1 MDAPPLFSALIV
13 SRPNPRAAVLRRGA
27 GVAAA
32 CLVHLAGI
40 SFLVLAPILFL
51 EMVEPPKA
59 VVGPPIILWQP
70 YPPIDHPGG
79 HSRLPSLRDGGRR
92 AKGGSAPGG
101 AKQTPLKPPT
111 PTVQPDRI
119 PLAPPETQA
128 TAQSV
133 SALLTSHLETT
144 SQDLGDGREGGPGDG
159 PPGSPNGCPGCKGD
173 GSGEGPGGGDEVF
186 GPGDPRV
193 MQPVLIESTRAVPK
207 YPETARRARIEGTVI
222 LLITIGPDGTVGEV
236 EVLRAPDQIWGFDL
250 AALEAVKRWRYR
262 PALMSGRPVSVYA
275 QVMVEFT
282 LSR

>member
-1 MDAPPLFSALIV
+1 MGAPPLFSALIV
-13 SRPNPRAAVLRRGA
+13 SRPNPGTAALRRGA

-40 SFLVLAPILFL
+40 FLLALAPILFL

-59 VVGPPIILWQP
+59 VVAPPIIFRPP
-70 YPPIDHPGG
+70 YPPTAHAGG
-79 HSRLPSLRDGGRR
+79 RSSLPSLRDGGRLP
-92 AKGGSAPGG
+92 KGGPSPGSARH
-101 AKQTPLKPPT
+101 AR
-111 PTVQPDRI
+111 RI
-119 PLAPPETQA
+119 PLAPPETLA
-128 TAQSV
+128 AAQSL
-133 SALLTSHLETT
+133 STPLQPRSEISSENLT
-144 SQDLGDGREGGPGDG
+144 DEGEDRPGNR
-159 PPGSPNGCPGCKGD
+159 PRGSPRGCPGCNGD
-173 GSGEGPGGGDEVF
+173 GSGEGAGPGGGEEIF

-207 YPETARRARIEGTVI
+207 YPEIARRARVEGTVI
-222 LLITIGPDGTVGEV
+222 LLITIGPDGTVGQV